1 MRFKNKQKAVFIDRD
16 GVINI
21 DQGPQKYSDPTNF
34 LKGALDALKKLQK
47 MKYLKILI
55 TNQPAVAK
63 GYITIKGLQKSFK
76 ILETI
81 LAKNNFFFD
90 GIYYCPHHPKSGYKG
105 ENKKF
110 KINCSCRKP
119 KPGLILKAARD
130 FNIDLKK
137 SFFIGDRIADYRAAR
152 SAHVKPIILNKLD
165 NKIVDYKFKPDL
177 REAIN
182 FIKE

>member
-1 MRFKNKQKAVFIDRD
+1 
-16 GVINI
+16 
-21 DQGPQKYSDPTNF
+21 
-34 LKGALDALKKLQK
+34 

-81 LAKNNFFFD
+81 LQIIFLMVFT
-90 GIYYCPHHPKSGYKG
+90 IVLTTQIGYKG

-119 KPGLILKAARD
+119 KPGLILK
-130 FNIDLKK
+130 LLE
-137 SFFIGDRIADYRAAR
+137 
-152 SAHVKPIILNKLD
+152 IL
-165 NKIVDYKFKPDL
+165 I
-177 REAIN
+177 
-182 FIKE
+182 